1 MKKIQAENNPD
12 LKSNGIDQLL
22 EILPPMPR
30 RWTKP
35 KAHQKRGTP
44 TSLPI
49 EIQLKANPELMLPIS
64 SPGTNRLKGKKKHI
78 SMIDIVPSLDAV
90 AEEENEVWL

>member
-1 MKKIQAENNPD
+1 MKKIQTENNPD
-12 LKSNGIDQLL
+12 LRSNGIDKLM

-35 KAHQKRGTP
+35 KAQPKRGTP

-49 EIQLKANPELMLPIS
+49 EIQLKANPELMLPVP
-64 SPGTNRLKGKKKHI
+64 SPRTNRLKGKKKPV
-78 SMIDIVPSLDAV
+78 SMIDIVPALDVV
-90 AEEENEVWL
+90 AEEENEVR